1 MDGVGTG
8 VVEAEGA
15 LLDLMD
21 RGAEAG
27 SIFFLSLILEL
38 EARLCA
44 CALLYHYPNLFT
56 GKSVI
61 CALMCY
67 YRFCMLGS
75 GYFLACSLF

>member
-27 SIFFLSLILEL
+27 SISFS
-38 EARLCA
+38 
-44 CALLYHYPNLFT
+44 H
-56 GKSVI
+56 
-61 CALMCY
+61 
-67 YRFCMLGS
+67 
-75 GYFLACSLF
+75 